1 MPKYAFEKK
10 NNINFGVK
18 MLGVVPVLMLISCS
32 QLEGPIQEENAC
44 INQELISSI
53 KNDIRRM
60 ASNEA
65 RKALGNDDYDFSAID
80 LSDITFDLIS
90 EPSIDDNGDITCTAT
105 VHVIY
110 QGSEDTV
117 TNLADR
123 VSHFA
128 ENGVP
133 SDGGI
138 IVDALFNINT
148 LRRIHD
154 IGINGFS
161 ISEFS
166 NLVGNSFNYNIEYQI
181 RRTYNE
187 SGDSQESYLATSVA
201 PAKMLAT
208 FFSIDKYLTSLSK
221 PKPKTQQLE
230 NPVSIEQTTTH
241 DDSYSAEVDTYNYED
256 DEDSEQIEEESEEYL
271 NSTFEEMDKKGLLTD
286 KFGEEQFEWSDQKI
300 AECGEDAKCNS
311 EKNFSRADELRKKHG
326 IPLGG

>member
-1 MPKYAFEKK
+1 MQRHTFKEK
-10 NNINFGVK
+10 NNISRSIK
-18 MLGVVPVLMLISCS
+18 MIGVVSALTLTNCS
-32 QLEGPIQEENAC
+32 QVDKHTKETNAC
-44 INQELISSI
+44 VNEELISSI

-105 VHVIY
+105 VHIIY

-133 SDGGI
+133 SGGGI

-161 ISEFS
+161 INAFN
-166 NLVGNSFNYNIEYQI
+166 NLVGNSFDYNIEYQI
-181 RRTYNE
+181 RKTYNE
-187 SGDSQESYLATSVA
+187 SGDAQESYLATSVA

-208 FFSIDKYLTSLSK
+208 FFSIDKYLANLSK
-221 PKPKTQQLE
+221 PKVDKQDNNQVKEPVEQQ
-230 NPVSIEQTTTH
+230 QTGVT
-241 DDSYSAEVDTYNYED
+241 DSYDNEQSED
-256 DEDSEQIEEESEEYL
+256 DVLLEKESEEYL
-271 NSTFEEMDKKGLLTD
+271 INSLKEIEEKGFITD
-286 KFGEEQFEWSDQKI
+286 EFDQEQSTWSDQKI
-300 AECGEDAKCNS
+300 ADCGEDSKCNS
-311 EKNFSRADELRKKHG
+311 AKNFARADELRNRFG